1 MTVLPPATEDY
12 KLWVLLHQTK
22 DAIHHNREKE
32 LALCGL
38 SPIMAA
44 TLFIVQAIGD
54 KATPAEI
61 ARWLFR
67 QPHSVTG
74 LLNRMVKEGLI
85 TKTKDLDKKNLVRI
99 SITEK
104 GKTAYEQSRNHES
117 ISRILSVLS
126 GEEREQLR
134 VSLDKLRKKALEELE
149 LEKKLPYP

>member
-1 MTVLPPATEDY
+1 MVDIPPATEDY

-22 DAIHHNREKE
+22 DAMHHNREKE
-32 LALCGL
+32 LALYGL

-44 TLFIVQAIGD
+44 TLFIIQAIGE
-54 KATPAEI
+54 KPTPAEI

-104 GKTAYEQSRNHES
+104 GKIAYEQSRNHES
-117 ISRILSVLS
+117 IRRILSVLS
-126 GEEREQLR
+126 REEQEQLR
-134 VSLDKLRKKALEELE
+134 STLGKLRKKALEELE
-149 LEKKLPYP
+149 LVQKLPYP